1 MKKGK
6 GRKGNGICR
15 KNEESTERGGS
26 STEKDI
32 EGNEEIHRQKQKK
45 DRELE
50 ERRLSNTKH
59 QRLSIQRKT
68 GMETGRKI
76 CGAI

>member
-6 GRKGNGICR
+6 GRKSNGICR

-32 EGNEEIHRQKQKK
+32 EGNEEIHRQK
-45 DRELE
+45 
-50 ERRLSNTKH
+50 
-59 QRLSIQRKT
+59 
-68 GMETGRKI
+68 
-76 CGAI
+76 